1 MMNTASRLFAALML
15 SCAPVTAHA
24 QTQITRPIR
33 IIVPYVPGG
42 GTDTLT
48 RLIGPY
54 MSEEFAQQV
63 IIDNR
68 PGGSSTIGTQLV
80 AKAQPDGEVIGMIDA
95 AFVINPSLL
104 RALPYDTTKDFAT
117 ISLIAVSPLVL
128 CVHPQLP
135 VKSVKE
141 LVALAKSRPGKIHF
155 GSAGNGTAVHL
166 AGEQFRSVT
175 GTDIVHVPYKGAGQ
189 AITDLIGG
197 QIEMAFSTQS
207 SVKQYVSAGRLRAL
221 AITTP
226 QRTTVMPEVIT
237 FTEAG
242 YPGVDAKT
250 INGLVGP
257 AGTPKD
263 YIARVHR
270 VVQKALRQPEFQAKL
285 AELGF
290 EQVGNT
296 PEEFAKYIRTEI
308 EKWGRVVKASG
319 AKAAL

>member
-1 MMNTASRLFAALML
+1 MMKRRSMVAAVALMF
-15 SCAPVTAHA
+15 VTATVQA
-24 QTQITRPIR
+24 QTPITRPIR

-80 AKAQPDGEVIGMIDA
+80 AKAQSDGEVIGMIDA

-104 RALPYDTTKDFAT
+104 GALPYDTLKDFAP

-155 GSAGNGTAVHL
+155 GSAGNG
-166 AGEQFRSVT
+166 
-175 GTDIVHVPYKGAGQ
+175 
-189 AITDLIGG
+189 
-197 QIEMAFSTQS
+197 
-207 SVKQYVSAGRLRAL
+207 
-221 AITTP
+221 
-226 QRTTVMPEVIT
+226 
-237 FTEAG
+237 
-242 YPGVDAKT
+242 
-250 INGLVGP
+250 
-257 AGTPKD
+257 
-263 YIARVHR
+263 
-270 VVQKALRQPEFQAKL
+270 
-285 AELGF
+285 
-290 EQVGNT
+290 
-296 PEEFAKYIRTEI
+296 
-308 EKWGRVVKASG
+308 
-319 AKAAL
+319 

>member
-1 MMNTASRLFAALML
+1 MNTASRLFAVLML
-15 SCAPVTAHA
+15 SCALVTAHA

-80 AKAQPDGEVIGMIDA
+80 ATAQPDGEVIGMIDA

-104 RALPYDTTKDFAT
+104 GALPYDTLKDFAP

-166 AGEQFRSVT
+166 AGEQFRSIT

-226 QRTTVMPEVIT
+226 KRTTVMPEVMT

>member
-1 MMNTASRLFAALML
+1 MKRRLFVAAVTLA
-15 SCAPVTAHA
+15 CAAIPAHA

-33 IIVPYVPGG
+33 IVVPYVPGG

-54 MSEEFAQQV
+54 ISEEFGQQV
-63 IIDNR
+63 VIDNR

-80 AKAQPDGEVIGMIDA
+80 AKAAPDGELIGMIDA

-104 RALPYDTTKDFAT
+104 GTLPYDTIRDFAP

-135 VKSVKE
+135 VKSVKD
-141 LVALAKSRPGKIHF
+141 LVTLAKSRPGKVHF

-175 GTDIVHVPYKGAGQ
+175 GTDLVHVPYKGAGQ

-226 QRTTVMPEVIT
+226 KRTTVMPEVIT

-250 INGLVGP
+250 INGLIGP

-263 YIARVHR
+263 YIARVHKA
-270 VVQKALRQPEFQAKL
+270 VIKALRQPDFQAKL
-285 AELGF
+285 GDLGF

-296 PEEFAKYIRTEI
+296 PEEFAKYVRTEI
-308 EKWGRVVKASG
+308 DKWRRVVKASG
-319 AKAAL
+319 AKASL

>member
-1 MMNTASRLFAALML
+1 MNTASRLFAALML
-15 SCAPVTAHA
+15 SCALVTAHA

-104 RALPYDTTKDFAT
+104 GALPYDTLKDFAP

-166 AGEQFRSVT
+166 AGEQFRSIT

-226 QRTTVMPEVIT
+226 KRTTVMPEVMT

>member
-1 MMNTASRLFAALML
+1 MNRRLSVAAVALACVATTAD
-15 SCAPVTAHA
+15 A

-54 MSEEFAQQV
+54 ISEEFGQQV
-63 IIDNR
+63 VIDNR

-80 AKAQPDGEVIGMIDA
+80 AKAHADGEVIGMIDA

-104 RALPYDTTKDFAT
+104 GTLPYDTIKDFAP

-135 VKSVKE
+135 VKSVKD
-141 LVALAKSRPGKIHF
+141 LIALAKSKPGKIHF

-226 QRTTVMPEVIT
+226 KRTTVMPEVMT

-242 YPGVDAKT
+242 YPGVEAKT

-285 AELGF
+285 GELGF
-290 EQVGNT
+290 EPVGNS

-308 EKWGRVVKASG
+308 DKWGRVVKTSG
-319 AKAAL
+319 AKAAM

>member
-1 MMNTASRLFAALML
+1 MRLSIRLLVACAATAAML
-15 SCAPVTAHA
+15 TAQA

-54 MSEEFAQQV
+54 ISEEFGQQV
-63 IIDNR
+63 VIDNR

-80 AKAQPDGEVIGMIDA
+80 AKAHPDGEVIGMIDA

-104 RALPYDTTKDFAT
+104 GTLPYDTIRDFAP

-135 VKSVKE
+135 VKSVKD
-141 LVALAKSRPGKIHF
+141 LIALAKSKPGKIHF

-175 GTDIVHVPYKGAGQ
+175 GIDIVHVPYKGAGQ

-226 QRTTVMPEVIT
+226 KRTTVMPEVMT

-242 YPGVDAKT
+242 YPG
-250 INGLVGP
+250 
-257 AGTPKD
+257 
-263 YIARVHR
+263 
-270 VVQKALRQPEFQAKL
+270 
-285 AELGF
+285 
-290 EQVGNT
+290 
-296 PEEFAKYIRTEI
+296 
-308 EKWGRVVKASG
+308 
-319 AKAAL
+319 

>member
-1 MMNTASRLFAALML
+1 MNTASRLFAALML
-15 SCAPVTAHA
+15 SCALVTAHA

-104 RALPYDTTKDFAT
+104 GALPYDTLKDFAP

-226 QRTTVMPEVIT
+226 KRTTVMPEVMT

-270 VVQKALRQPEFQAKL
+270 AVQKALRQPEFQAKL

>member
-1 MMNTASRLFAALML
+1 MMKRRSMVAAVALV
-15 SCAPVTAHA
+15 SVTAAVQA
-24 QTQITRPIR
+24 QTPITRPIR

-104 RALPYDTTKDFAT
+104 GALPYDTLKDFAP

-226 QRTTVMPEVIT
+226 KRTTVMPEVMT

-257 AGTPKD
+257 AGTPRD

-270 VVQKALRQPEFQAKL
+270 AVQKALRQPEFQAKL